1 MPEQVIVVHKITSRE
16 SKNKFAVHSRYRELQ
31 SLDRRISRISCSNGG
46 FNMTKRRPFTASYKV
61 KVVLELPSDRKTMAE
76 IARQQARMWIIGP
89 L

>member
-1 MPEQVIVVHKITSRE
+1 
-16 SKNKFAVHSRYRELQ
+16 
-31 SLDRRISRISCSNGG
+31 
-46 FNMTKRRPFTASYKV
+46 MTKRRPFTASYKV